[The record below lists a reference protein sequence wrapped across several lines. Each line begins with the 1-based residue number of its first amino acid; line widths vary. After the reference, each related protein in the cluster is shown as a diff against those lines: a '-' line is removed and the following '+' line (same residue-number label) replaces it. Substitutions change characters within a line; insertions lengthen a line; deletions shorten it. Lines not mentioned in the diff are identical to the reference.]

1 MKAQSRQDV
10 HTEYPVWM
18 VRLVNTPIRR
28 LEGITYWVIEDPNGI
43 ADLINTEIRRE
54 WEEDAKSE
62 HRDPKKDE
70 WLSTLSKRA
79 WNLRTTDL
87 DRIRLNLEIMNYADR
102 ERGYIFL
109 NRLAQRTRELQKV
122 IENFGIVIW
131 PLIVREEDT
140 QLVDGYCR
148 YATLKAMNIS
158 RTYVYAG
165 TLKKRAL
172 DRKREKDNLL
182 L

>member
-1 MKAQSRQDV
+1 MLCQ
-10 HTEYPVWM
+10 M

-28 LEGITYWVIEDPNGI
+28 LEGITYWVIEDPDGI
-43 ADLINTEIRRE
+43 KDLITTEIRRE

-62 HRDPKKDE
+62 HRDPKKDP
-70 WLSTLSKRA
+70 WLRTLSKRR
-79 WNLRTTDL
+79 WSLRIAEIH
-87 DRIRLNLEIMNYADR
+87 RIKLNPEIMNYADR
-102 ERGYIFL
+102 ERGYVFRK
-109 NRLAQRTRELQKV
+109 RLTQRRRELQAV
-122 IENFGIVIW
+122 IENFGVVIW

-165 TLKKRAL
+165 TL
-172 DRKREKDNLL
+172 
-182 L
+182 